1 MASSSGRD
9 FPHGFGQYLDKDV
22 VQVQDVGSGDSE
34 STGSG
39 PCA

>member
-1 MASSSGRD
+1 MASSSGSD
-9 FPHGFGQYLDKDV
+9 FPDLSRFLDKNV
-22 VQVQDVGSGDSE
+22 IQVENVGSGDSE